1 MASSFQGVITNVGV
15 LAPAKAKNK
24 ADYHEIYNEHCH
36 RIYSLAF
43 WITDHEPGAEQ
54 LSRNTFLRAF
64 AWHSLPKAEQI
75 DHAFLAEVREL
86 MPVGELVLHSNASVL
101 NAKLRGNMK
110 RIHLERAV
118 VQLPVTEKLIFL
130 FHDVEGY
137 EHARIASL
145 LGISENESALGLH
158 QARVFIREYVAR
170 MQS

>member
-1 MASSFQGVITNVGV
+1 MASSFQGVITNAGV
-15 LAPAKAKNK
+15 FAPARAKNK

-64 AWHSLPKAEQI
+64 ACHSLPKAEQI

-86 MPVGELVLHSNASVL
+86 LPVGELVLRSNACVL

-145 LGISENESALGLH
+145 LGISESESALGLH

>member
-1 MASSFQGVITNVGV
+1 MASSFQGVITNAGV
-15 LAPAKAKNK
+15 FVPAKVKNR
-24 ADYHEIYNEHCH
+24 ADYQEIYNEHCH

-54 LSRNTFLRAF
+54 LSGNTFLRAF
-64 AWHSLPKAEQI
+64 AWHYRPEAEQV
-75 DHAFLAEVREL
+75 DQAFVAEIREL
-86 MPVGELVLHSNASVL
+86 MPVGELVLRNNAAPGISSVR
-101 NAKLRGNMK
+101 ARMK

-145 LGISENESALGLH
+145 LGISENESAFGLH
-158 QARVFIREYVAR
+158 QARVFIREQVAR
-170 MQS
+170 MQN